1 MFQRSNVQFHEAT
14 ADRAIRVVE
23 ILGGNVASRRKALI
37 GSYFPPPATL
47 RTRSMHMH
55 TRAFSANS
63 WIRAITRWPP
73 PTRGI
78 KPAATCIDTPI
89 FAYPKRGTN
98 RSTTPAFL
106 PRGKNY
112 SCPFVFLFFV
122 SNWFGARTTLVNRA
136 AASKSAKGKL
146 VDARGTRQMRGD
158 ERS

>member
-1 MFQRSNVQFHEAT
+1 M
-14 ADRAIRVVE
+14 VE

-63 WIRAITRWPP
+63 WAELDSRDNAVAPVDPWHKTGSHVHRYTHI
-73 PTRGI
+73 
-78 KPAATCIDTPI
+78 CISEM
-89 FAYPKRGTN
+89 GH

-106 PRGKNY
+106 PP
-112 SCPFVFLFFV
+112 SPLFFSFSCRIRENNPCE
-122 SNWFGARTTLVNRA
+122 SNSCLGRN
-136 AASKSAKGKL
+136 SAKGKL

>member
-1 MFQRSNVQFHEAT
+1 MFQRT
-14 ADRAIRVVE
+14 IPRGY
-23 ILGGNVASRRKALI
+23 GGQSHSSGRNSRRKRRI
-37 GSYFPPPATL
+37 PTE
-47 RTRSMHMH
+47 
-55 TRAFSANS
+55 SANWQLFPTPCDVAHTLHAYAYAS
-63 WIRAITRWPP
+63 LLRKFLDSRDSAVAPS
-73 PTRGI
+73 TRGI

-122 SNWFGARTTLVNRA
+122 SNSFGARTTLVNRT

>member
-1 MFQRSNVQFHEAT
+1 M
-14 ADRAIRVVE
+14 VE

-63 WIRAITRWPP
+63 WAELDSRDNAVA
-73 PTRGI
+73 
-78 KPAATCIDTPI
+78 PADPWHKTGSHVHRYTHICISET
-89 FAYPKRGTN
+89 GH

-122 SNWFGARTTLVNRA
+122 SNSFGARTTLVNRA